1 MNEIINAIP
10 EYVITA
16 VVSTAIF
23 YLMNAGKNLL
33 HSKVQHA
40 KTTQSKEL
48 WGFIEQVANTAVNSL
63 VSKDITGDAK
73 FAQATAIVQDALAK
87 QGFTNVD
94 VKAIESAVQ
103 SAYEKS
109 PLTSTTNLEEKADK
123 LGQEEPIS
131 APDGKAKVQDNVNDT
146 QPVEEK

>member
-48 WGFIEQVANTAVNSL
+48 WGFIEQVADTAVSSL
-63 VSKDITGDAK
+63 VNADLTGNEK
-73 FAQATAIVQDALAK
+73 FNKATLLVQNALAK

-94 VKAIESAVQ
+94 VKSIESAVQ
-103 SAYEKS
+103 AAYEMS
-109 PLTSTTNLEEKADK
+109 PLTPTTNSEEKTDK
-123 LGQEEPIS
+123 SGQKETVLV
-131 APDGKAKVQDNVNDT
+131 PDGKAKAIDPKEVA
-146 QPVEEK
+146 

>member
-23 YLMNAGKNLL
+23 YAFKYAENLI
-33 HSKVQHA
+33 HVKVQHA
-40 KTTQSKEL
+40 KTAQSKEL

-63 VSKDITGDAK
+63 VSKNLTGDAK
-73 FAQATAIVQDALAK
+73 FAQATAIVQDTLNK

-94 VKAIESAVQ
+94 LKSIESSVQ
-103 SAYEKS
+103 AAYEKS
-109 PLTSTTNLEEKADK
+109 PLTPTKQPVDPVKEAIEAAPNRADK
-123 LGQEEPIS
+123 LLVD
-131 APDGKAKVQDNVNDT
+131 DGSITQAKG
-146 QPVEEK
+146 

>member
-16 VVSTAIF
+16 VISTAIF

-48 WGFIEQVANTAVNSL
+48 WSFIEQVANTAVDSL
-63 VSKDITGDAK
+63 VSANMSGSDK
-73 FAQATAIVQDALAK
+73 FVKATSIVQDALAK

-109 PLTSTTNLEEKADK
+109 PLTSLTFVKPNSDA
-123 LGQEEPIS
+123 LGQKAHAS
-131 APDGKAKVQDNVNDT
+131 VPDGSVKAIDPKEV
-146 QPVEEK
+146 K

>member
-48 WGFIEQVANTAVNSL
+48 WIFIEQVANTAVNSL
-63 VSKDITGDAK
+63 VGKNLTGDAK
-73 FAQATAIVQDALAK
+73 FAQATSIVQDALAK

-109 PLTSTTNLEEKADK
+109 PLTPTSNEESYVFKNLEQSKQDK
-123 LGQEEPIS
+123 P
-131 APDGKAKVQDNVNDT
+131 KVQDNVNDT
-146 QPVEEK
+146 QPVEAK

>member
-10 EYVITA
+10 DYVITV

-48 WGFIEQVANTAVNSL
+48 WSFIEQVANTAVNSL
-63 VSKDITGDAK
+63 ASKNITGDAK
-73 FAQATAIVQDALAK
+73 FAQATSIVQDALTK
-87 QGFTNVD
+87 QGFANVD

-109 PLTSTTNLEEKADK
+109 PLTPTSNEKPYVFKNLEQSKQDK
-123 LGQEEPIS
+123 P
-131 APDGKAKVQDNVNDT
+131 KVQDNVNNI
-146 QPVEEK
+146 QPVEAK

>member
-16 VVSTAIF
+16 VISTAIF

-40 KTTQSKEL
+40 KTAQSKEL
-48 WGFIEQVANTAVNSL
+48 WSFIEQVANTAVNSL
-63 VSKDITGDAK
+63 VSKNITGDAK
-73 FAQATAIVQDALAK
+73 FAQATAIVQDTLNK

-94 VKAIESAVQ
+94 VKSIESAVQ
-103 SAYEKS
+103 AAYEKS
-109 PLTSTTNLEEKADK
+109 DLT
-123 LGQEEPIS
+123 G
-131 APDGKAKVQDNVNDT
+131 NDT
-146 QPVEEK
+146 ADSVKVAIQTAPNRANDLTKEDD

>member
-1 MNEIINAIP
+1 MVSTIINAIP

-48 WGFIEQVANTAVNSL
+48 WSFIEQVANTAVNSL
-63 VSKDITGDAK
+63 VSKNITGDAK
-73 FAQATAIVQDALAK
+73 FAQATSIVQDALAK

-94 VKAIESAVQ
+94 VKSIESAVQ

-109 PLTSTTNLEEKADK
+109 PLTPTTSPEEKADK
-123 LGQEEPIS
+123 SEQKGKIIV
-131 APDGKAKVQDNVNDT
+131 PDGKAKAIDPKEVA
-146 QPVEEK
+146 

>member
-16 VVSTAIF
+16 VVSTAIV
-23 YLMNAGKNLL
+23 YLLNAGRLL
-33 HSKVQHA
+33 IHSKVQHA

-48 WGFIEQVANTAVNSL
+48 WSFIEQVANTAVNSL

-94 VKAIESAVQ
+94 VKSIESAVQ
-103 SAYEKS
+103 AAYEKS
-109 PLTSTTNLEEKADK
+109 NLT
-123 LGQEEPIS
+123 G
-131 APDGKAKVQDNVNDT
+131 NDT
-146 QPVEEK
+146 YDPVKVAIQTAPNRANDLTKEAD

>member
-48 WGFIEQVANTAVNSL
+48 WSFIEQVANTAVNSL

-94 VKAIESAVQ
+94 VKSIESAVQ

-109 PLTSTTNLEEKADK
+109 DLT
-123 LGQEEPIS
+123 G
-131 APDGKAKVQDNVNDT
+131 NDT
-146 QPVEEK
+146 TDPVKVAIQTAPNRANDLTKEDN

>member
-1 MNEIINAIP
+1 MTTIINAIP

-16 VVSTAIF
+16 VVSTAIYF
-23 YLMNAGKNLL
+23 GFKYTQNLI
-33 HSKVQHA
+33 HTKVLHA
-40 KTTQSKEL
+40 KTVQSKEL
-48 WGFIEQVANTAVNSL
+48 WSFIEQVANMAVNSL
-63 VSKDITGDAK
+63 VSKNITGDAK

-109 PLTSTTNLEEKADK
+109 PLTPTANPEEKTDK
-123 LGQEEPIS
+123 SGQKGKVIV
-131 APDGKAKVQDNVNDT
+131 PDGKAKAIDPKEVA
-146 QPVEEK
+146 

>member
-40 KTTQSKEL
+40 KTAQSKEL

-63 VSKDITGDAK
+63 VSKNLTGDAK
-73 FAQATAIVQDALAK
+73 FAQATAIVQDTLNK
-87 QGFTNVD
+87 QGFINVD
-94 VKAIESAVQ
+94 VKSIESAVQ

-109 PLTSTTNLEEKADK
+109 PLTPTTNPEEKTNK
-123 LGQEEPIS
+123 SGQKGKVIV
-131 APDGKAKVQDNVNDT
+131 PDGKAKAIDPKEVA
-146 QPVEEK
+146 

>member
-48 WGFIEQVANTAVNSL
+48 WSFIEQVANTAVSSL
-63 VSKDITGDAK
+63 VNAQMSGNDK
-73 FAQATAIVQDALAK
+73 FNQATTIVQNVLAK
-87 QGFTNVD
+87 HGFTNVD

-103 SAYEKS
+103 AAYEKS
-109 PLTSTTNLEEKADK
+109 PLTPTTNPKEKADK
-123 LGQEEPIS
+123 SGQKGTVLV
-131 APDGKAKVQDNVNDT
+131 PDGKAKAIDPKEVA
-146 QPVEEK
+146 

>member
-16 VVSTAIF
+16 VISTAIF

-48 WGFIEQVANTAVNSL
+48 WSFIEQVANTAVNSL
-63 VSKDITGDAK
+63 VGKNLTGDAK
-73 FAQATAIVQDALAK
+73 FAQATSIVQDALAK

-109 PLTSTTNLEEKADK
+109 PLTPTSNEESYVFKNLEQSKQDK
-123 LGQEEPIS
+123 P
-131 APDGKAKVQDNVNDT
+131 KVQDNVNDT
-146 QPVEEK
+146 QPVEAK

>member
-63 VSKDITGDAK
+63 VSKNLTGDAK

-94 VKAIESAVQ
+94 VKSIESAVQ
-103 SAYEKS
+103 AAYEKS
-109 PLTSTTNLEEKADK
+109 NLTS
-123 LGQEEPIS
+123 
-131 APDGKAKVQDNVNDT
+131 NDT
-146 QPVEEK
+146 YDPVKVAIQTAPNRANDLTKEAD